1 MTSIKNKWIVLAF
14 AIVCAFA
21 LMVPGLAFADNP
33 SPSVT
38 TDGGNGTT
46 TQLNLVTDTSIDVTN
61 NSSET
66 NMKVLVP
73 VAVNYVVNGSGSIQG
88 PGATSLKNYS
98 IFPVHVS
105 DLTVT
110 AGSGVTIDSST
121 ATQADHVY
129 LTLTGGTQTVS
140 LGNFVGSTHAGTLT
154 NGQWNIPAASG
165 NTAGVLEVTFG
176 GGNLGAFG
184 TVITPLA
191 ETNNLGTV
199 GWTVAAGTLSGN

>member
-1 MTSIKNKWIVLAF
+1 MTSIKNKGIVLAF

-38 TDGGNGTT
+38 TTGGTGTT

-61 NSSET
+61 NSSDA

-73 VAVNYVVNGSGSIQG
+73 VAVNYVANGSGTIQG
-88 PGATSLKNYS
+88 PGATSLKNFS
-98 IFPVHVS
+98 MFPVHVS

-110 AGSGVTIDSST
+110 AGTNVTIDSST

-140 LGNFVGSTHAGTLT
+140 LGDFVGSSHTGTLT

-165 NTAGVLEVTFG
+165 NTAGELSVTFN

-184 TVITPLA
+184 TAISPFSQA
-191 ETNNLGTV
+191 NLGTV
-199 GWTVAAGTLSGN
+199 GWTVTAGALSGN